1 MYTTET
7 TLASVIVFFS
17 PMYIVGDDLLG
28 PVFKAFLKKS
38 FDDSLKRFKVISFG
52 NYL

>member
-17 PMYIVGDDLLG
+17 PMYIIGDALLG
-28 PVFKAFLKKS
+28 PVLEAFLKKS
-38 FDDSLKRFKVISFG
+38 FDVTLRSADDTTGV
-52 NYL
+52 